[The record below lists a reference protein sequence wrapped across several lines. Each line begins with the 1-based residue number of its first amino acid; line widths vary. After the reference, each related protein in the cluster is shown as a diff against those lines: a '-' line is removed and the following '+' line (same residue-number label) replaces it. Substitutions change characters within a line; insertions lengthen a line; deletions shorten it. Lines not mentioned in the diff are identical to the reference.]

1 MSSANENL
9 DDIINVTLNTRTT
22 AVSSGKSDLEQDS
35 HSHRL
40 PGTSGT
46 SSDRSNGK
54 TNSTVSKLKRVV
66 IFNKTD
72 MADDRLTEK
81 WRQYFHTHRVGMD
94 DVDDPIWMSLSSE
107 GKKGGGDW
115 STRQRRAYRTLLDR
129 LYKHPLAGIGHN
141 GQEIRLEESMV
152 EERLTAIGKFG
163 GGALPFQPHVSL
175 VVGVPNVGKSTLINQ
190 ITGRKGAVVT
200 PRPATTRTFQ
210 LFKIDASTG
219 SGGSSG
225 SGSGSNRGG
234 GGGGRSKS
242 GVKLTPREISLPES
256 GSQLSLTRGITSP
269 SSSKSGEKPVLWV
282 MDTPGVMMPSNLD
295 TERGL
300 KLALCGNIA
309 DKIVPG
315 TYETLAKYLHHL
327 LFTLP
332 HAPKPEQWIARLR
345 LQSSILVPE
354 SLNDSMIFDSSFLST
369 NYHSMMEQIAK
380 VYGKKDEYSAAEF
393 FVLAFRS
400 GKLGNI
406 TLEAPPQL

>member
-1 MSSANENL
+1 MDASQRLGGGSS
-9 DDIINVTLNTRTT
+9 TS
-22 AVSSGKSDLEQDS
+22 SSGK
-35 HSHRL
+35 
-40 PGTSGT
+40 PGSL
-46 SSDRSNGK
+46 
-54 TNSTVSKLKRVV
+54 VSKLKRVV
-66 IFNKTD
+66 VFNKTD
-72 MADDRLTEK
+72 MADDRVSEK
-81 WRQYFHTHRVGMD
+81 WRSYFHTHRVGMD

-115 STRQRRAYRTLLDR
+115 STRQRRAYRTLVDR
-129 LYKHPLAGIGHN
+129 LYKHPLAGKSFDGKD
-141 GQEIRLEESMV
+141 IRLDESMA
-152 EERLTAIGKFG
+152 EERLTAKGKFG

-190 ITGRKGAVVT
+190 LTGRKGAVVT

-219 SGGSSG
+219 SAPSGSHGGSSR
-225 SGSGSNRGG
+225 GSNTRTKGG
-234 GGGGRSKS
+234 I
-242 GVKLTPREISLPES
+242 KLTPREISLPES
-256 GSQLSLTRGITSP
+256 GSHLSLSRNITSP
-269 SSSKSGEKPVLWV
+269 SSSNNGEKPVLWI

-332 HAPKPEQWIARLR
+332 HAPKPEQWCARLK
-345 LQSSILVPE
+345 LQSSILIPE
-354 SLNDSMIFDSSFLST
+354 SLVTPAAFESSFLSS
-369 NYHSMMEQIAK
+369 NYESMIDQICK
-380 VYGKKDEYSAAEF
+380 VYGKQDSHSAAEF

-406 TLEAPPQL
+406 SLEVPPQL